1 MFKQIRE
8 DIHAVFDRDPAAKNT
23 IEVVLCYPGLHAI
36 WAHRISHYL
45 YERQCFV
52 LARLVSH
59 IARFL
64 TGIEIHPGAKIGKGF
79 FIDHGMGTVIGETTE
94 IGRNVTVYQG
104 VTLGGTGKE
113 KGKRHPTIGD
123 NVVVATGAKILGS
136 FTVGNDSKIGA
147 GSVVLSE
154 VPAHSTVV
162 GIPGRVVYRF
172 GQKVETSE
180 DIVDPDNLAHN
191 NLPDPVE
198 EMLRCLQQHLN
209 RLDEK
214 VNRIE
219 KNQPKSDPEQ

>member
-1 MFKQIRE
+1 MFKQMRADIR
-8 DIHAVFDRDPAAKNT
+8 AVFDRDPAART
-23 IEVVLCYPGLHAI
+23 TLEVVLCYPGLHAI

-45 YERQCFV
+45 FQRDFR
-52 LARLVSH
+52 LMARLVSH
-59 IARFL
+59 LARFF
-64 TGIEIHPGAKIGKGF
+64 TGIEIHPGATIGPGF
-79 FIDHGMGTVIGETTE
+79 FIDHGMGTVIGETAE
-94 IGRNVTVYQG
+94 IGRNVTIYQG

-123 NVVVATGAKILGS
+123 NVVVASGAKILGS
-136 FTVGNDSKIGA
+136 FSVGHDSKIGA

-154 VPAHSTVV
+154 VPPHSTVV

-172 GQKVETSE
+172 GQKMTTCDDVMN
-180 DIVDPDNLAHN
+180 PDDLAHN

-214 VNRIE
+214 VNRME
-219 KNQPKSDPEQ
+219 ETQKTGGKV

>member
-8 DIHAVFDRDPAAKNT
+8 DIHAVFDRDPAAKST
-23 IEVVLCYPGLHAI
+23 IEVIFCYPGLHAI

-45 YERQCFV
+45 YERQYFV

-79 FIDHGMGTVIGETTE
+79 FIDHGMGTVIGETAE

-136 FTVGNDSKIGA
+136 FTVGNDSKIGPIF
-147 GSVVLSE
+147 S
-154 VPAHSTVV
+154 
-162 GIPGRVVYRF
+162 
-172 GQKVETSE
+172 
-180 DIVDPDNLAHN
+180 
-191 NLPDPVE
+191 
-198 EMLRCLQQHLN
+198 
-209 RLDEK
+209 
-214 VNRIE
+214 
-219 KNQPKSDPEQ
+219 

>member
-8 DIHAVFDRDPAAKNT
+8 DIRAVFDRDPAAKNT
-23 IEVVLCYPGLHAI
+23 IEVILCYPGLHAI

-45 YERQCFV
+45 YERQFFV

-64 TGIEIHPGAKIGKGF
+64 TGIEIHPGAKFGKGF
-79 FIDHGMGTVIGETTE
+79 FIDHGMGTVIGETAE

-154 VPAHSTVV
+154 VPPHSTVV

-172 GQKVETSE
+172 GKKVDAGGEAL
-180 DIVDPDNLAHN
+180 DPDNLAHN

-214 VNRIE
+214 VSRME
-219 KNQPKSDPEQ
+219 KSQPKGECDQ

>member
-8 DIHAVFDRDPAAKNT
+8 DIRAVFDRDPAAKNT
-23 IEVVLCYPGLHAI
+23 IEVILCYPGLHAI

-45 YERQCFV
+45 YERQFFV

-79 FIDHGMGTVIGETTE
+79 FIDHGMGTVIGETAE

-154 VPAHSTVV
+154 VPPHSTVV

-172 GQKVETSE
+172 GKKVDACE
-180 DIVDPDNLAHN
+180 DVVDPDNLAHN

-214 VNRIE
+214 VGRME
-219 KNQPKSDPEQ
+219 KDLPGSDPER

>member
-45 YERQCFV
+45 YERQYFV

-154 VPAHSTVV
+154 VPPHSTVV

-172 GQKVETSE
+172 GKKVDACE

-214 VNRIE
+214 VNRME